1 MDIVVFGAPNLQ
13 DIVFDDKTSYAF
25 FCSLVARGFIK
36 YNYDVLFLPL
46 NNIYL
51 TSLKISKNDE

>member
-25 FCSLVARGFIK
+25 FVPWLQDFADIWMR
-36 YNYDVLFLPL
+36 Y
-46 NNIYL
+46 
-51 TSLKISKNDE
+51 E